1 MGAHAERMALSQN
14 RGSWGGRSNR
24 IKSERYPIEVIVE
37 GDTGITQQ
45 HQREQDK
52 EAVAE
57 FNAKVRAWGAT
68 VDQALKSSIGKWID
82 KDTRLSAS
90 MKQNFRHYGKNVQDG
105 QEITSIGFSFK
116 PEGVYVHLGVGKGY
130 NMEGGTVILTKK
142 TDQKWKRK
150 PKPWFNPVIEQHIP
164 ELVEIVREYCGA
176 LIVNTT
182 RLYINT

>member
-1 MGAHAERMALSQN
+1 MGAHAEKLKISQN
-14 RGSWGGRSNR
+14 GDSWRNKTNR
-24 IKSERYPIEVIVE
+24 FKGDRYPIEVIME

-45 HQREQDK
+45 HQRELDK

-57 FNAKVRAWGAT
+57 FNAQVMAWGKR
-68 VDQALKSSIGKWID
+68 VNDALLYSIARWIKND
-82 KDTRLSAS
+82 DRLSAS
-90 MKQNFRHYGKNVQDG
+90 MKQTYRHYGKNVQQG
-105 QEITSIGFSFK
+105 QEITSVGFSFK

-130 NMEGGTVILTKK
+130 NMEGGTVIITKK
-142 TDQKWKRK
+142 TNQEWKRK

-164 ELVEIVREYCGA
+164 ELVEIVREYCGN

>member
-1 MGAHAERMALSQN
+1 MALSQN
-14 RGSWGGRSNR
+14 RGSWGSRANR
-24 IKSERYPIEVIVE
+24 MKSERYPIEVIVE

-45 HQREQDK
+45 HQRELDK

-68 VDQALKSSIGKWID
+68 VDQALKSSIDKWID
-82 KDTRLSAS
+82 KDKRLSAS
-90 MKQNFRHYGKNVQDG
+90 MKQNFRHYGKNVQEG

-142 TDQKWKRK
+142 TDNEWKRK
-150 PKPWFNPVIEQHIP
+150 PKLWFNPVIEQHIP
-164 ELVEIVREYCGA
+164 ELIEIVREYCGN